1 MAGPTPGMTHGLSQR
16 YAALLFVSARAPPVP
31 FSVSPKGEWSAGRRQ
46 GFARPLVGN
55 LRLARPA
62 LAVAAHLAR
71 TGLRGP
77 SRGARGGDLK
87 VGEALPRS
95 RCASRRSTDRIRIT
109 TPLPTP
115 GCGLPHLRPRFPACS
130 VSGRLSRDAPLPSR
144 GMECRTNKEHAQ
156 EL

>member
-1 MAGPTPGMTHGLSQR
+1 MPGTRPGMTHGLSQR

-46 GFARPLVGN
+46 GFARPLMGN

-77 SRGARGGDLK
+77 TRGARGGDLK

-95 RCASRRSTDRIRIT
+95 RCASRRSTSRIRIT
-109 TPLPTP
+109 RRF
-115 GCGLPHLRPRFPACS
+115 RPP
-130 VSGRLSRDAPLPSR
+130 VRLASSPAPLPGLLGFQTPLEGRPSAEQ
-144 GMECRTNKEHAQ
+144 G
-156 EL
+156 